1 MYKIYKLSL
10 SEPAHLAMPTRP
22 QTVCWRLLLRH
33 AQWSEKLADVFTEK
47 CRGHNEE
54 ANALFDAF
62 VKDYGRYDVELERYF
77 DFGLVVK
84 SLENI
89 LKKRP
94 QIEL

>member
-33 AQWSEKLADVFTEK
+33 AQWSEKLAEVFLEK
-47 CRGHNEE
+47 CQGND
-54 ANALFDAF
+54 AQAIALFESF
-62 VKDYGRYDVELERYF
+62 VKDYGQYYVGLERYF
-77 DFGLVVK
+77 DFGLAVK